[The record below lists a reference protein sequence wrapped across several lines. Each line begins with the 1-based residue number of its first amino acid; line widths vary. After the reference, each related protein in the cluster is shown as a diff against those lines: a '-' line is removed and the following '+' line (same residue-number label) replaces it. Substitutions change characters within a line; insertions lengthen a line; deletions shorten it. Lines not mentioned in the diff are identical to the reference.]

1 MLVLAVILA
10 TMLVLLRSVR
20 LTLIATVPNIVPL
33 LFILGTLG
41 LMGTDLQTSN
51 IVSFTIAVGLA
62 VDDTIHFIVRYR
74 EERLRGGDTATA
86 IHNTFQG
93 AGHAIILTSILLIF
107 GFGVLSLSS
116 LTSTYYFGLLA
127 CVTMATA
134 VMGDLLILPALLQ
147 LFDRGKTI

>member
-1 MLVLAVILA
+1 M
-10 TMLVLLRSVR
+10 
-20 LTLIATVPNIVPL
+20 
-33 LFILGTLG
+33 
-41 LMGTDLQTSN
+41 
-51 IVSFTIAVGLA
+51 GLA

-74 EERLRGGDTATA
+74 EERLRGDDTATA

-107 GFGVLSLSS
+107 GFGVLALSS

-147 LFDRGKTI
+147 LFDKGKTA